1 MLNWRDLVI
10 RAAAGVVYVCILL
23 FGILYNQYSFV
34 VVFGTILVIALDE
47 FYRLIE
53 QKTPHLI
60 SKLFNIL
67 FGVSIFLSAY
77 LFLEEKSILA
87 LPITSITYLLFLFA
101 STIVI
106 KRPDIFNTIIYSIF
120 GQLYI
125 TLPLCLLLLIS
136 YDYKLPN
143 TLYYFAFVL
152 AIFIF
157 IWVNDTFA
165 FLTGITLGKDGK
177 HKLLERISPKKTVEG
192 FVGGVSFTV
201 LAGIGLSYIFVEYTI
216 YFWIGF
222 ALISSLFATL
232 GDLFESMI
240 KRTYKVKDSGNII
253 PGHGGILDRI
263 DSLLIVV
270 PAIYVYLLITN
281 SFV

>member
-1 MLNWRDLVI
+1 MLNWRNLFTRGVAGLVYI
-10 RAAAGVVYVCILL
+10 FILL

-34 VVFGTILVIALDE
+34 VVFGTILVFALNE

-67 FGVSIFLSAY
+67 FGVTIFLSAY

-87 LPITSITYLLFLFA
+87 FPIASLIYLLFLFA

-106 KRPDIFNTIIYSIF
+106 KRPDIFNTIIYSVF

-136 YDYKLPN
+136 YEYKLPN
-143 TLYYFAFVL
+143 TIYYYAFVL
-152 AIFIF
+152 AIFVF

-165 FLTGITLGKDGK
+165 FLTGITLGKN
-177 HKLLERISPKKTVEG
+177 KLLERISPKKTIEG
-192 FVGGVSFTV
+192 FIGGIFFTV
-201 LAGIGLSYIFVEYTI
+201 LAGVGFSFLFVEYNI

-222 ALISSLFATL
+222 ALIVSLFATL
-232 GDLFESMI
+232 GDLFESLI
-240 KRTYKVKDSGNII
+240 KRTYKVKDSGNLI

-281 SFV
+281 SFM

>member
-1 MLNWRDLVI
+1 MLNWRNLFTRGI
-10 RAAAGVVYVCILL
+10 TGIVYVCILL
-23 FGILYNQYSFV
+23 FGILYNKYSFV
-34 VVFGTILVIALDE
+34 IVFGIILVLALDE

-67 FGVSIFLSAY
+67 FGVTIFLSAY
-77 LFLEEKSILA
+77 LFLEERSILA
-87 LPITSITYLLFLFA
+87 FPITSLIYLLFLFA

-106 KRPDIFNTIIYSIF
+106 KRPDIFNTIIYSVF

-136 YDYKLPN
+136 YEYKLPN
-143 TLYYFAFVL
+143 TIYYYAFVL
-152 AIFIF
+152 AIFVF

-165 FLTGITLGKDGK
+165 FLTGITLGK
-177 HKLLERISPKKTVEG
+177 HKLLERISPKKTIEG
-192 FVGGVSFTV
+192 FIGGISFTV
-201 LAGIGLSYIFVEYTI
+201 LAGVGFSFLFIEYNI

-222 ALISSLFATL
+222 ALIVSLFATL
-232 GDLFESMI
+232 GDLFESLI
-240 KRTYKVKDSGNII
+240 KRTYKVKDSGTLI

-281 SFV
+281 SFM

>member
-1 MLNWRDLVI
+1 MLNWRNLFTRGV
-10 RAAAGVVYVCILL
+10 AGIVYVCVLL

-34 VVFGTILVIALDE
+34 VVFGTILVFSLDE

-67 FGVSIFLSAY
+67 FGVTIFISAY

-87 LPITSITYLLFLFA
+87 FPITSLIYLLFLFA

-106 KRPDIFNTIIYSIF
+106 KRPDIFNTIIYSVF

-136 YDYKLPN
+136 YEYKLPN
-143 TLYYFAFVL
+143 TIYYYAFVL
-152 AIFIF
+152 AIFVF

-165 FLTGITLGKDGK
+165 FLTGITLGKN
-177 HKLLERISPKKTVEG
+177 KLLERISPKKTIEG
-192 FVGGVSFTV
+192 FIGGISFTV
-201 LAGIGLSYIFVEYTI
+201 LAGVGFSFLFIEYNI

-222 ALISSLFATL
+222 ALIVSLFATL
-232 GDLFESMI
+232 GDLFESLI
-240 KRTYKVKDSGNII
+240 KRTYKVKDSGSLI

-281 SFV
+281 SFM

>member
-1 MLNWRDLVI
+1 MFNWQNLI
-10 RAAAGVVYVCILL
+10 TRAVAGVVYVCILL
-23 FGILYNQYSFV
+23 FGVLYNQYSFV
-34 VVFGTILVIALDE
+34 VVFGIILVLALDE

-77 LFLEEKSILA
+77 LFLEEKSIVA
-87 LPITSITYLLFLFA
+87 LPIASITYLLFLFA

-152 AIFIF
+152 AIFVL
-157 IWVNDTFA
+157 IWINDTFA
-165 FLTGITLGKDGK
+165 FLTGITLGK
-177 HKLLERISPKKTVEG
+177 HKLLERISPKKTIEG
-192 FVGGVSFTV
+192 FAGGIFFTV
-201 LAGIGLSYIFVEYTI
+201 LAGIGFSYVFVEYTI

-222 ALISSLFATL
+222 ALIASLFATL
-232 GDLFESMI
+232 GDLFESLI
-240 KRTYKVKDSGNII
+240 KRTYKVKDSGNLI

-281 SFV
+281 SFI

>member
-1 MLNWRDLVI
+1 MLNWRNLFV
-10 RAAAGVVYVCILL
+10 RGVAGLIYVCILL

-34 VVFGTILVIALDE
+34 IVFGTILIFALNE

-53 QKTPHLI
+53 LKTPHLI

-67 FGVSIFLSAY
+67 FGVTIFLSAY
-77 LFLEEKSILA
+77 LYLEEISILA
-87 LPITSITYLLFLFA
+87 FPITSLIYLLFLFA

-106 KRPDIFNTIIYSIF
+106 KRPDIFNTIIYSVF

-136 YDYKLPN
+136 YEYKLPN
-143 TLYYFAFVL
+143 TIYYYAFVL
-152 AIFIF
+152 AIFVF

-165 FLTGITLGKDGK
+165 FLTGITLGK
-177 HKLLERISPKKTVEG
+177 HKLLERISPKKTIEG
-192 FVGGVSFTV
+192 FIGGISFSV
-201 LAGIGLSYIFVEYTI
+201 LAGVGFSFLFVEYTI
-216 YFWIGF
+216 FFWIGF
-222 ALISSLFATL
+222 ALIVSLFATL
-232 GDLFESMI
+232 GDLFESLI
-240 KRTYKVKDSGNII
+240 KRTYKVKDSGNLI

-263 DSLLIVV
+263 DSLLMVV

-281 SFV
+281 SFM

>member
-1 MLNWRDLVI
+1 MLNWRNLFTRGI
-10 RAAAGVVYVCILL
+10 TGIVYVCILL
-23 FGILYNQYSFV
+23 FGILYNKYSFV
-34 VVFGTILVIALDE
+34 IVFGIILVLALDE

-67 FGVSIFLSAY
+67 FGVTIFLSAY
-77 LFLEEKSILA
+77 LFLEERSILA
-87 LPITSITYLLFLFA
+87 FPITSLMYLLFLFA

-106 KRPDIFNTIIYSIF
+106 KRPDIFNTIIYSVF

-136 YDYKLPN
+136 YEYKLPN
-143 TLYYFAFVL
+143 TIYYYAFVL
-152 AIFIF
+152 AIFVF

-165 FLTGITLGKDGK
+165 FLTGITLGK
-177 HKLLERISPKKTVEG
+177 HKLLERISPKKTIEG
-192 FVGGVSFTV
+192 FIGGISFTV
-201 LAGIGLSYIFVEYTI
+201 LAGVGFSFLFIEYNI

-222 ALISSLFATL
+222 ALIVSLFATL
-232 GDLFESMI
+232 GDLFESLI
-240 KRTYKVKDSGNII
+240 KRTYKVKDSGTLI

-281 SFV
+281 SFM